1 MNMTLTM
8 KKAERQ
14 NKILELIHD
23 HLVATQVELKA
34 LLKKEAVE
42 VDQAT
47 LSRDLRELGLIRVS
61 TPDGFRYASLEEVT
75 PVARPGSRNRIQR
88 LIKKMDVSGNL
99 LVIRTAPG
107 DAQAVGLAIDRS
119 GWSEVLGTVAGD
131 DTLLL
136 VLREGISADKVINKI
151 QKEK

>member
-14 NKILELIHD
+14 NKILELIHA
-23 HLVATQVELKA
+23 HPVATQVELKA

-61 TPDGFRYASLEEVT
+61 TPEGFRYASLEEVT
-75 PVARPGSRNRIQR
+75 PVARAGSRNRIQR
-88 LIKKMDVSGNL
+88 LIKKFDVSGNL
-99 LVIRTAPG
+99 IVIRTAPG

-131 DTLLL
+131 DTLL
-136 VLREGISADKVINKI
+136 VVVGEGISANKVINKI

>member
-14 NKILELIHD
+14 NKILELIHA
-23 HLVATQVELKA
+23 HPVATQVELKA

-61 TPDGFRYASLEEVT
+61 TPEGFRYASLEEVT
-75 PVARPGSRNRIQR
+75 PVARVGSRNRIQR
-88 LIKKMDVSGNL
+88 LIKKFDVSGNL
-99 LVIRTAPG
+99 IVIRTAPG
-107 DAQAVGLAIDRS
+107 DAQAVSLAIDRS

-131 DTLLL
+131 DTLL
-136 VLREGISADKVINKI
+136 VVVAEGVSANKVINKI

>member
-14 NKILELIHD
+14 NKILELIHA
-23 HLVATQVELKA
+23 HPVATQVELKV

-47 LSRDLRELGLIRVS
+47 LSRDLRELGLVRVS

-75 PVARPGSRNRIQR
+75 PVARRGARNRIQR

-99 LVIRTAPG
+99 IVIRTAPG
-107 DAQAVGLAIDRS
+107 DAQAVSLAIDRS
-119 GWSEVLGTVAGD
+119 GWSEILGTVAGD
-131 DTLLL
+131 DTLLV
-136 VLREGISADKVINKI
+136 VLGEGNSADKVINKI

>member
-14 NKILELIHD
+14 NKILELIHA
-23 HLVATQVELKA
+23 HPVATQVELKA

-61 TPDGFRYASLEEVT
+61 TPEGFRYASLEEVT
-75 PVARPGSRNRIQR
+75 PVARVGSRNRIQR
-88 LIKKMDVSGNL
+88 LIKKFDVSGNL
-99 LVIRTAPG
+99 IVIRTAPG
-107 DAQAVGLAIDRS
+107 DAQAVSLAIDRS

-131 DTLLL
+131 DTLL
-136 VLREGISADKVINKI
+136 VVVAEGISANKVINKI

>member
-14 NKILELIHD
+14 NKILELIHA
-23 HLVATQVELKA
+23 HPVATQVELKA

-61 TPDGFRYASLEEVT
+61 TPDGFRYASLDEVT
-75 PVARPGSRNRIQR
+75 PMARPGSRNRIQR

-107 DAQAVGLAIDRS
+107 DAQAVGLSIDRS
-119 GWSEVLGTVAGD
+119 GWREVLGTVAGD
-131 DTLLL
+131 DTLLV
-136 VLREGISADKVINKI
+136 VLGEGISADKIINRI